1 MIYALEYKQ
10 LFIPREEMTKN
21 RTCQSFRWK
30 QYALS
35 EDEKALKEIMGL
47 KKDPWNWRIEPLACN
62 YAGGVNH

>member
-35 EDEKALKEIMGL
+35 EDEKALKTIMES
-47 KKDPWNWRIEPLACN
+47 KKDPWNWRIELLACN
-62 YAGGVNH
+62 HAGGDAH